1 MAWHGQVWQG
11 ARGERR
17 SERRMPVGKLR
28 AGGGA
33 GVGPPDGGEPEV
45 TVKGGAAG
53 VRLCALDTG
62 SEARRWAGSNVAT
75 RLRPRI

>member
-1 MAWHGQVWQG
+1 
-11 ARGERR
+11 
-17 SERRMPVGKLR
+17 MPVGKLR

-33 GVGPPDGGEPEV
+33 GVGQPDGGEV